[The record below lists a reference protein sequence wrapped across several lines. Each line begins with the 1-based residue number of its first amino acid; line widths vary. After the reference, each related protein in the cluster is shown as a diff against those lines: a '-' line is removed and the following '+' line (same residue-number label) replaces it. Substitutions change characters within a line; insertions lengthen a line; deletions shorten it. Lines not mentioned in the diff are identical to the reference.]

1 MENGGAELRKTI
13 GRQQNS
19 PTRVRYRC
27 HLWPFSLCAIL
38 HCEDRTLDLTL
49 YRKHIVILAMPL
61 AHMNCRGIFFWPYV
75 SSVKKIG
82 WIRCQSKSKVKD
94 NIMEQTKKNAIKPS
108 GADVTSLSPIYKDPS
123 PHLVITRFQL
133 HTFQICWAYL
143 LIFLSYWWK
152 PNKVTSHLVPDMFSS
167 LVSPDV

>member
-1 MENGGAELRKTI
+1 
-13 GRQQNS
+13 
-19 PTRVRYRC
+19 
-27 HLWPFSLCAIL
+27 
-38 HCEDRTLDLTL
+38 
-49 YRKHIVILAMPL
+49 
-61 AHMNCRGIFFWPYV
+61 
-75 SSVKKIG
+75 
-82 WIRCQSKSKVKD
+82 
-94 NIMEQTKKNAIKPS
+94 MEQTKKNAIKPS

-123 PHLVITRFQL
+123 PHLVITHFQL